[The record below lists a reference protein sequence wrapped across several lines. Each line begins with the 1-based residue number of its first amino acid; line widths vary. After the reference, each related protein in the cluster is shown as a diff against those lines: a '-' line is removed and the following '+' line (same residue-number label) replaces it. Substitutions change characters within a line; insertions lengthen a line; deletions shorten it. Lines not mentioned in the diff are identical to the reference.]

1 MPIELESLN
10 PETGAAP
17 ASRIKDV
24 ASLNAVVKKL
34 VELDRDSSISRLN
47 VQEMVDGGAPFDQ
60 RVLDETGQGDRCN
73 LNFGDGK
80 ARVKAAASGYYDLT
94 ESVPVL
100 AMVQTELGTVD
111 QRVYNDRVISEEFT
125 SMLKEWKSFSG
136 RFQQLINKFVRHG
149 IGFNYFEDDL
159 DWRWHVAGLDEFK
172 LPRLYTTCEDDCDV
186 AVVFRDVPTGK
197 FFSTFDKVRSDD
209 KRWNIDECRKAVVA
223 AQDGT
228 GILDANSWEK
238 FQTIAKNN
246 DAFASTTAQD
256 VVHLAHVWV
265 REFSGRVTQYLTL
278 RGGGNEDFLF
288 KCPNRFASID
298 QCFTFFLYEV
308 GSNETLHSVRGL
320 GQDIFAMVQV
330 LNNLRCQTVDNAKLS
345 GSLLLQPNSDIDK
358 EELALMFYGGATY
371 IPPNVKVQANSLANP
386 SQGILPIIQDM
397 TLLMRSNTGDVN
409 SSSPVASQT
418 DKTKFE
424 VQAELTKESVIPT
437 AQMDL
442 FYHPWK
448 RHLTEVWRRVSSRAV
463 KSSDPGGRDV
473 WDMRRRCVARGVP
486 IEAIYSAKRI
496 EPMRALGM
504 GSPTNRLLALDE
516 FMQYYGSLDAVGQNN
531 LLRDRFAQKVG
542 YSQVDRYVP
551 RMAVGG
557 RQPLDVEIAEL
568 QNAALS
574 QGVLASVSV
583 LPNDQHIIHLQ
594 QHLPSLTN
602 DLDYMEAGQG
612 TPQLLETVKAK
623 LDHITAHSQLLKP
636 DKLQGAVVAE
646 LGRQY
651 NNAAQRVQSALE
663 HADRNTAKQLAAAP
677 PRTDKLVENEQLHQ
691 QKLQQLAEDHELAK
705 RITQEKAAQRR
716 AIDDADEAAKLR
728 RTQARLSGRG

>member
-1 MPIELESLN
+1 MPIELASLN

-17 ASRIKDV
+17 KSRIKDV

-34 VELDRDSSISRLN
+34 VELDRESAIARVN
-47 VQEMVDGGAPFDQ
+47 VQDMIDGGAPFNQ
-60 RVLDETGQGDRCN
+60 RVLDETGQGDKCN

-80 ARVKAAASGYYDLT
+80 ARVKAASSGYYDLT
-94 ESVPVL
+94 DSVPVL
-100 AMVQTELGTVD
+100 AMIQTEMGTVD
-111 QRVYNDRVISEEFT
+111 QRVYNDAVISEEFT
-125 SMLKEWKSFSG
+125 AMLKDWKLFSG
-136 RFQQLINKFVRHG
+136 RFQQLVGKFVRHG

-197 FFSTFDKVRSDD
+197 FFSTFDKVQAGDT
-209 KRWNIDECRKAVVA
+209 RWNIDECRKAVIR

-228 GILDANSWEK
+228 MVNDPNSWAK
-238 FQTIAKNN
+238 FQTMAKNN

-278 RGGGNEDFLF
+278 RNGGNDDFLF
-288 KCPNRFASID
+288 KCPNRFTSVD

-330 LNNLRCQTVDNAKLS
+330 LNNLRCQGVDNAKLS
-345 GSLLLQPNSDIDK
+345 GSLLLQPTSDVDK
-358 EELALMFYGGATY
+358 EDLAIMFYGGATY
-371 IPPNVKVQANSLANP
+371 IPPNVKVQTNSLGNP
-386 SQGILPIIQDM
+386 AAGILPIIQDM

-409 SSSPVASQT
+409 TSSPVASQT

-448 RHLTEVWRRVSSRAV
+448 RHLTEVWRRVSSRFI
-463 KSSDPGGRDV
+463 KSNDPGGREI

-486 IEAIYSAKRI
+486 IEAIYSAKRV

-504 GSPTNRLLALDE
+504 GSPTNRLMALDE
-516 FMQYYGSLDAVGQNN
+516 FMQYYGSLDTVGQNN

-551 RMAVGG
+551 RVAAGG
-557 RQPLDVEIAEL
+557 RQPLDLEIAEL

-574 QGVLASVSV
+574 AGVPVSV
-583 LPNDQHIIHLQ
+583 LPNDQHILHLQ

-602 DLDYMEAGQG
+602 DLDFIEAGQA
-612 TPQLLETVKAK
+612 TPQLLAAAKAK
-623 LDHITAHSQLLKP
+623 LAHITKHNQLLKP
-636 DKLQGAVVAE
+636 DKLQGATVSE
-646 LGRQY
+646 LARQY
-651 NNAAQRVQSALE
+651 NNAAERVQSALE
-663 HADRNTAKQLAAAP
+663 HADRQTAKQVAADP

-691 QKLQQLAEDHELAK
+691 QKLKQMSEDHLLSQK
-705 RITQEKAAQRR
+705 ITQEKADQRR
-716 AIDDADEAAKLR
+716 AINDAEEAAKLR
-728 RTQARLSGRG
+728 RTQVRLTGGG